1 MTVISAQGMASSA
14 TLTQATGTSNLQKF
28 LLLLWKN
35 FLLHWRSKISSL
47 IEIFIPPFFMLLL
60 VGLRSLTEVQINDYE
75 SIYDPLDVSNFSDIR
90 DRLVVPFAPSI
101 AFSPDT
107 DFLYEL
113 MKQVGKRANLDV
125 KGLPDPQQLENFMIV
140 SHSFVGVQF
149 DERYVKLTGLPMV
162 LNYTLRF
169 PGELRAQFGITHT
182 WRTNSRFASRPD
194 GGARFY
200 RCADGGPSPGYF
212 REGFL
217 SIQHFIFQ
225 SFLDLM
231 RPVGVIQEPVPDVIV
246 QRLPYPPFMDDNFPS
261 SLTTFLPISVMLAF
275 IYPCISI
282 VKSVLFEKEKQIKE
296 AMKIMGLNSW
306 VLWGSWFVKCLI
318 FMVISVSIVVLFLKV
333 PWYTT
338 PNVSVLT
345 YSDWGVI
352 WLFFFIYG
360 LAIIT
365 FSFMLSTLFS
375 KANSGGAVAAII
387 WFLAF
392 APYAVMDQDYSSLNT
407 ADKLAASLLLNTAI
421 GFGLRLIGVYEGLTL
436 GMQWS
441 SLFHESEVD
450 DINLGSIMLMLLAD
464 AAIYML
470 IALYIEKVFPGDFGL
485 AEPWYFLVSKRY
497 WCGDAQEKDTF
508 IDEPIPPNKNIE
520 DNPKGRPSRIQI
532 RSLRKVYSN
541 KKVAVEGLTF
551 DMFEGHITALLG
563 HNGAGKT
570 TTMSMLTGMKRP
582 SAGTAIIW
590 GYDIRHDMAKIRNSL
605 GYCPQHNILFDQL
618 TVKEHLY
625 FYGRLK
631 GLSKVQVQYEVE
643 RYIKALELVD
653 KTNIRASSLSGG
665 MQRKLCVG
673 IALCAGSK
681 VVLCDEPTSGMDP
694 AARRALWDLLIAE
707 KARRTMILS
716 THFMDEADMLGDRI
730 AIMADGKLKA
740 VGSSFFL
747 KKKFGVGYRLICVK
761 SRDCDVDA
769 VTGLLRNYIV
779 DIAVESNIG
788 SELSYL
794 LQEGHAARFQPMLE
808 ALENNVVKLN
818 ILDFG
823 ISLTTLEEVFMKV
836 GSDSTT
842 LSDAISVSSIATS
855 STDLESNSSIG
866 DYELLVGYRLFFCQ
880 LKALFLKKVY
890 QTYRNWFLY
899 LVQIAIPI
907 LFVSVTIAVVRAWV
921 GARDM
926 PARLLSIGSHNPSVT
941 LVQVDPENERTS
953 LTQNILDNFLHHFNF
968 SRGLTVELVYDYIV
982 RVFLKHA
989 VQNLIAV
996 NRYYIIGAN
1005 ILNNNCTAWFN
1016 NEALHSPSISLSV
1029 MHNALLRTFTNS
1041 SIFRIDITNH
1051 PLPYTDDT
1059 RLQLSRAHNNLG
1071 FQLAYNTG
1079 FGMAF
1084 VSGFYV
1090 IFFIRERVTKA
1101 KLLQFVSGVNRF
1113 FYWITGF
1120 IWDYFTYVIVCL
1132 FIIATV
1138 AVFQEPGFSTGA
1150 EVFRL
1155 YAIFL
1160 FIGLPA
1166 LPLAYITTLYYN
1178 VPPAAFIRVSVAF
1191 IVSGTALF
1199 IFVFLLGTDLF
1210 QLVELS
1216 ETLSTVFLIFPH
1228 FTLCDAIV
1236 NLSRM
1241 SVTINMCESE
1251 RPPGVTPLPI
1261 CNEDLHYFQ
1270 WTRPGIGRHLYYS
1283 LFMTAVYFGLLFLLD
1298 FQILKFLIQKTR
1310 EWHYKGK
1317 HKVGV
1322 KLDKMDSD
1330 VLAETNRIETM
1341 TEAERKDTNLVAH
1354 QMTKYYNRF
1363 LAVNQLSVGIK
1374 SYECFGLLGA
1384 NGAGKT
1390 TTFKMLSGDET
1401 ISFGNAWIRGNSLKT
1416 NLKKVHKHIGYCPQF
1431 DALIEDL
1438 TGRETLKLFSLL
1450 RGVPGDKIS
1459 EITNFLSK
1467 EFGFVKHLD
1476 KQVKAYSGGNKR
1488 KLSTALALLGN
1499 PMVIYLDEPT
1509 SGMDPGA
1516 KRKLWNGVCR
1526 VRDSGKTIVL
1536 TSHSMEECEALCT
1549 RLAIMVN
1556 GEFKCIGST
1565 QHLKN
1570 KFSQGFVLIIK
1581 AKKVDLVDKAR
1592 EAADSEVADLQKIK
1606 DFVAAQFPTSHLK
1619 EEYQDLL
1626 TYYIRSQYI
1635 KWSEIFGIM
1644 ENCKRTLNVEDYSIG
1659 QTSLEQVFLSFTK
1672 FQREE

>member
-1 MTVISAQGMASSA
+1 MVVVTAQGVSNSNV
-14 TLTQATGTSNLQKF
+14 LTQADGTTNGEKF
-28 LLLLWKN
+28 VLLLWKN
-35 FLLHWRSKISSL
+35 FLLHWRSKIATL
-47 IEIFIPPFFMLLL
+47 VEILIPPFFMLLL
-60 VGLRSLTEVQINDYE
+60 VGLRSLTEVQVNNYE
-75 SIYDPLDVSNFSDIR
+75 SIYEPLDITNFTGIR
-90 DRLVVPFAPSI
+90 DNLAVPFAPVI
-101 AFSPDT
+101 AFSPNNG
-107 DFLYEL
+107 FLYDL
-113 MKQVGKRANLDV
+113 MKPVGIRTEMEI
-125 KGLPDPQQLENFMIV
+125 KGLSNWQELEYYLMA
-140 SHSFVGVQF
+140 SSAFVGVQF
-149 DERYVKLTGLPMV
+149 DDRYRKLSGLPLI

-200 RCADGGPSPGYF
+200 RYDDGGPSPGYF

-217 SIQHFIFQ
+217 SIQHFIFEAYLENVR
-225 SFLDLM
+225 SLNDEVL
-231 RPVGVIQEPVPDVIV
+231 PKVIV
-246 QRLPYPPFMDDNFPS
+246 QRFPYPPFLEDNFPS

-296 AMKIMGLNSW
+296 AMKIMGLNNW
-306 VLWGSWFVKCLI
+306 ILWSSWFVKCLFFI
-318 FMVISVSIVVLFLKV
+318 TISVSIVVLFLKV

-345 YSDWGVI
+345 HSDWGVI

-360 LAIIT
+360 ISIIT
-365 FSFMLSTLFS
+365 FSFMLSTFFS
-375 KANSGGAVAAII
+375 KANAGGAVAAVI

-392 APYAVMDQDYSSLNT
+392 APYTVMDQDYNRLT
-407 ADKLAASLLLNTAI
+407 AADKLAASLLLNSGI
-421 GFGLRLIGVYEGLTL
+421 GFGLRLIAVYEGLMI

-441 SLFHESEVD
+441 SLFHESEID
-450 DINLGSIMLMLLAD
+450 NINLGSIMLILLAN
-464 AAIYML
+464 AVIYML
-470 IALYIEKVFPGDFGL
+470 IALYVEKVFPGDFGL
-485 AEPWYFLVSKRY
+485 AEPWYFPFSRRY
-497 WCGDAQEKDTF
+497 WCGDVQKKEAANQD
-508 IDEPIPPNKNIE
+508 PIAPNPNIE
-520 DNPKGRPSRIQI
+520 PEPKGRAARIEI
-532 RSLRKVYSN
+532 RELRKVYSN
-541 KKVAVEGLTF
+541 KKVAVEGLSF
-551 DMFEGHITALLG
+551 NMFEGHITALLG

-570 TTMSMLTGMKRP
+570 TTMSMLTGMIRP
-582 SAGTAIIW
+582 SSGTAIVW
-590 GYDIRHDMAKIRNSL
+590 GYDIRYDMRKIRKSL
-605 GYCPQHNILFDQL
+605 GYCPQHNILFDRL

-631 GLSKVQVQYEVE
+631 GLSKTQVQYEID
-643 RYIKALELVD
+643 RYIKALELID
-653 KTNIRASSLSGG
+653 KTNVRAASLSGG

-707 KARRTMILS
+707 KSRRTMILS

-761 SRDCDVDA
+761 SQECDVDE
-769 VTGLLRNYIV
+769 VTELLRKYIPGLV
-779 DIAVESNIG
+779 VESNIG
-788 SELSYL
+788 TELSYL
-794 LQEGHAARFQPMLE
+794 LEEENAAHFQPMLE
-808 ALENNVVKLN
+808 ELESNVQRLHV
-818 ILDFG
+818 LDFG

-836 GSDSTT
+836 GSDNATI
-842 LSDAISVSSIATS
+842 SDAVSVSSIATA
-855 STDLESNSSIG
+855 STDLESNSSVG
-866 DYELLVGYRLFFCQ
+866 DYNLLEGFQLFLCQ
-880 LKALFLKKVY
+880 MKALFLKKVY

-899 LVQIAIPI
+899 IIQIGIPI
-907 LFVSVTIAVVRAWV
+907 LFVAVTIAVVRAWV
-921 GARDM
+921 GSRDM
-926 PARLLSIGSHNPSVT
+926 PSRFLTIMNHNPSVT
-941 LVQVDPENERTS
+941 LVQTDPHERSEMTQSILNNYLYHFEFAQGLVVD
-953 LTQNILDNFLHHFNF
+953 
-968 SRGLTVELVYDYIV
+968 LVYDFIV
-982 RVFLKHA
+982 RVFLNHA
-989 VQNLIAV
+989 ESNLIEV
-996 NRYYIIGAN
+996 NRHFIIGAT
-1005 ILNNNCTAWFN
+1005 IHDDNCTAWFN
-1016 NEALHSPSISLSV
+1016 NEALHSPAISLSV
-1029 MHNALLRTFTNS
+1029 LHNALLRTFTQSNT
-1041 SIFRIDITNH
+1041 FRIDVTNH
-1051 PLPYTDDT
+1051 PLPYTDET
-1059 RLQLSRAHNNLG
+1059 RLQMSRAHNNLG

-1084 VSGFYV
+1084 VSGFFV
-1090 IFFIRERVTKA
+1090 IFYIRERVTKA
-1101 KLLQFVSGVNRF
+1101 KLLQLVSGVNRF
-1113 FYWITGF
+1113 FYWLTGF
-1120 IWDYFTYVIVCL
+1120 LWDYFIFAIVCL
-1132 FIIATV
+1132 FIIATI

-1150 EVFRL
+1150 ELFRM
-1155 YAIFL
+1155 YSIFL

-1166 LPLAYITTLYYN
+1166 LPLAYITTLYYA

-1191 IVSGTALF
+1191 IVTGTALF
-1199 IFVFLLGTDLF
+1199 IFVFLLGTDMF
-1210 QLVELS
+1210 QLNELS

-1236 NLSRM
+1236 SLSRM

-1261 CNEDLHYFQ
+1261 CYEDLHFYQ
-1270 WTRPGIGRHLYYS
+1270 WDRPGIGRHLYYS
-1283 LFMTAVYFGLLFLLD
+1283 LFMTAIYFGLLFLLD
-1298 FQILKFLIQKTR
+1298 FKVLKVLVQKTR
-1310 EWHYKGK
+1310 EWHYRGK
-1317 HKVGV
+1317 HK
-1322 KLDKMDSD
+1322 LQTDRNEIDSD
-1330 VLAETNRIETM
+1330 VLAEKLRIEKM
-1341 TEAERKDTNLVAH
+1341 TEAERTETNLVAH

-1401 ISFGNAWIRGNSLKT
+1401 ISFGNAWIKGNSLKSH
-1416 NLKKVHKHIGYCPQF
+1416 LKKVHKHIGYCPQF

-1450 RGVPGDKIS
+1450 RGVPGDKIP
-1459 EITNFLSK
+1459 EITNFLAR
-1467 EFGFVKHLD
+1467 EFGFARHLD

-1499 PMVIYLDEPT
+1499 PSVVYLDEPT

-1516 KRKLWNGVCR
+1516 KRNLWNGVCR

-1581 AKKVDLVDKAR
+1581 AAKVDSIEKAR
-1592 EAADSEVADLQKIK
+1592 AAEESDAPDLQRIK
-1606 DFVAAQFPTSHLK
+1606 DFILTQFPDSELK

-1626 TYYIRSQYI
+1626 TYYIRSQHM
-1635 KWSEIFGIM
+1635 KWSQIFGIM
-1644 ENCKRTLNVEDYSIG
+1644 ESCKRTLNVEDYSIG

-1672 FQREE
+1672 FQRED